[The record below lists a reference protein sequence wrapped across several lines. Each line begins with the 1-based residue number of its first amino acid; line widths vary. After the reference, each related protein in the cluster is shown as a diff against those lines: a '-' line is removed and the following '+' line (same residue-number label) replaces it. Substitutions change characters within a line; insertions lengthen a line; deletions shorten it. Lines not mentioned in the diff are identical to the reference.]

1 MWLQLIEAHRRRF
14 ELIPSLAKAIELKA
28 KLQRGEVCLGAQIA
42 LNDPAVAEIFG
53 RAGFDWLVIDTE
65 HTACSPQ
72 VVRAMLQAAE
82 HTPAV
87 ALARPLRL
95 DADEIRRFLDLGS
108 PGVLCPF
115 INNGEEA
122 KRLVEACRYPP
133 AGIRGYGP
141 RRAGMYGF
149 DADEYFREAN
159 AAMICIPII
168 ESRDAVENIEEI
180 VSTDGIDGV
189 CIGPMDLS
197 ISLGCFKE
205 FQSAIYTG
213 AVERVRQACAKHK
226 KAMGTAGY
234 SMDHAKQCAQAGVAL
249 LLVGGDDAFL
259 ASESAR
265 WLRALRG

>member
-1 MWLQLIEAHRRRF
+1 M
-14 ELIPSLAKAIELKA
+14 IPSLVKASAFKA
-28 KLQRGEVCLGAQIA
+28 KLQRGELCLGAQIA
-42 LNDPAVAEIFG
+42 LGDSAVAEIFG

-65 HTACSPQ
+65 HSASNTL

-115 INNGEEA
+115 INNGKEA
-122 KRLVEACRYPP
+122 ARLVEACRYPP

-141 RRAGMYGF
+141 RRAGAYGF
-149 DADEYFREAN
+149 DADEYFTEAN
-159 AAMICIPII
+159 AAMICIPIV
-168 ESRDAVENIEEI
+168 ESREAVGNIEEI
-180 VSTDGIDGV
+180 VGTEGIDGV

-197 ISLGCFKE
+197 ISLGCFKQ
-205 FQSAIYTG
+205 FQSTSYVG
-213 AVERVRQACAKHK
+213 AVERVREACKK
-226 KAMGTAGY
+226 YQKAMGTAGY
-234 SMDHAKQCAQAGVAL
+234 SLDHAQQCAQQGVEL

-265 WLRALRG
+265 WVKMLRGRSA

>member
-1 MWLQLIEAHRRRF
+1 M
-14 ELIPSLAKAIELKA
+14 IPSLAKAIAFKA

-42 LNDPAVAEIFG
+42 LNDSAVAEIFG

-65 HTACSPQ
+65 HTASSPE
-72 VVRAMLQAAE
+72 VVRAMLQASE
-82 HTPAV
+82 HTSAV

-122 KRLVEACRYPP
+122 QRLVQACRYPP
-133 AGIRGYGP
+133 LGIRGYGP

-149 DADEYFREAN
+149 DADEYFRDAN

-168 ESRDAVENIEEI
+168 ESRAALENIEGI

-189 CIGPMDLS
+189 CIGPMDFS

-205 FQSAIYTG
+205 FQSATYTN
-213 AVERVRQACAKHK
+213 AIERVRQACKKHG

-234 SMDHAKQCAQAGVAL
+234 SLEHAKQCAEQGIPL
-249 LLVGGDDAFL
+249 LLVAGDDAFL
-259 ASESAR
+259 ASESTR
-265 WLRALRG
+265 CIKALRG

>member
-1 MWLQLIEAHRRRF
+1 
-14 ELIPSLAKAIELKA
+14 LIPTLAKAAAFKA
-28 KLQRGEVCLGAQIA
+28 KLKRGEVSLGAQIA
-42 LNDPAVAEIFG
+42 LRDPAVAEIFG

-65 HTACSPQ
+65 HAANTLD
-72 VVRAMLQAAE
+72 VVRAMLQAVE

-168 ESRDAVENIEEI
+168 ESRAALDNIEAI
-180 VSTDGIDGV
+180 VATDGIDGV
-189 CIGPMDLS
+189 CIGPMDFS
-197 ISLGCFKE
+197 ISLGCFKD
-205 FQSAIYTG
+205 FQSETYTK
-213 AVERVRQACAKHK
+213 AVERVGQACRKHG

-234 SMDHAKQCAQAGVAL
+234 SLDHAKKCADQGIPL
-249 LLVGGDDAFL
+249 LLVAGDDAFL
-259 ASESAR
+259 ASESTR
-265 WLRALRG
+265 YLKILRG

>member
-1 MWLQLIEAHRRRF
+1 
-14 ELIPSLAKAIELKA
+14 LIPSLEKAALFKA
-28 KLQRGEVCLGAQIA
+28 KLRRGEVCLGAQIA
-42 LNDPAVAEIFG
+42 LRDPAVAEIFG
-53 RAGFDWLVIDTE
+53 RAGFDWLVVDTE
-65 HTACSPQ
+65 HTAISPE

-82 HTPAV
+82 PTPAV

-141 RRAGMYGF
+141 RRAGRYGF

-168 ESRDAVENIEEI
+168 ESRAALENIEAI
-180 VSTDGIDGV
+180 VATEGIDGV

-197 ISLGCFKE
+197 ISLGCFKDFE
-205 FQSAIYTG
+205 SSVYVQ
-213 AVERVRQACAKHK
+213 AVQRVWQACKKHG

-234 SMDHAKQCAQAGVAL
+234 SLDHARQCAVQGIPL
-249 LLVGGDDAFL
+249 LLVAGDDAFL
-259 ASESAR
+259 ASEAAR
-265 WLRALRG
+265 CLKTLRG

>member
-1 MWLQLIEAHRRRF
+1 LI
-14 ELIPSLAKAIELKA
+14 LSLAKAIALKA

-42 LNDPAVAEIFG
+42 LSDAAVAEIFG

-65 HTACSPQ
+65 HTASNPQ

-122 KRLVEACRYPP
+122 MRLVEACRYPP

-149 DADEYFREAN
+149 DADEYFHEAN

-168 ESRDAVENIEEI
+168 ESRDAVENIETI

-197 ISLGCFKE
+197 ISLGCFRE
-205 FQSAIYTG
+205 FQSAPYTG
-213 AVERVRQACAKHK
+213 AVERVRQACKKYK

-234 SMDHAKQCAQAGVAL
+234 SMDHAKQCAEQGVQI

-259 ASESAR
+259 TSESAR
-265 WLRALRG
+265 WLKALRG

>member
-1 MWLQLIEAHRRRF
+1 MIS
-14 ELIPSLAKAIELKA
+14 SLAKAVEFKKNLR
-28 KLQRGEVCLGAQIA
+28 RGEVCLGAQIA
-42 LNDPAVAEIFG
+42 LNDAAVAEIFG

-65 HTACSPQ
+65 HTASDRL
-72 VVRAMLQAAE
+72 VVRTMLQATE

-95 DADEIRRFLDLGS
+95 DADEIRRYLDLGA

-115 INNGEEA
+115 VNNGEEA
-122 KRLVEACRYPP
+122 KRLVQACRYPP
-133 AGIRGYGP
+133 GGTRGYGP

-168 ESRDAVENIEEI
+168 ESRVAVEHIDEI
-180 VSTDGIDGV
+180 VATEGIDGV

-205 FQSAIYTG
+205 FQSADYLG
-213 AVERVRQACAKHK
+213 AVARIHEACRKQR
-226 KAMGTAGY
+226 KAMGTA
-234 SMDHAKQCAQAGVAL
+234 SHNLEHARQCAEQGVQI

-265 WLRALRG
+265 WLKVLRGGTA

>member
-1 MWLQLIEAHRRRF
+1 MT
-14 ELIPSLAKAIELKA
+14 PSLAKAINFKA
-28 KLQRGEVCLGAQIA
+28 RLQRGEVCLGAQIA

-65 HTACSPQ
+65 HTASGRD
-72 VVRAMLQAAE
+72 VVRAMLQATE

-95 DADEIRRFLDLGS
+95 DADEIRRFLDLGT

-122 KRLVEACRYPP
+122 QRLVQACRYPP

-141 RRAGMYGF
+141 RRAGQYGF
-149 DADEYFREAN
+149 DADDYFREAN
-159 AAMICIPII
+159 AAMICVPII
-168 ESRDAVENIEEI
+168 ESRKAVENIEEI

-205 FQSAIYTG
+205 FTSAVYAA
-213 AVERVRQACAKHK
+213 AVERVRHACGKFK
-226 KAMGTAGY
+226 KAMGTAAL
-234 SMDHAKQCAQAGVAL
+234 SMDHAHQCVEQGVPL

-265 WLRALRG
+265 WLKALRGGTA